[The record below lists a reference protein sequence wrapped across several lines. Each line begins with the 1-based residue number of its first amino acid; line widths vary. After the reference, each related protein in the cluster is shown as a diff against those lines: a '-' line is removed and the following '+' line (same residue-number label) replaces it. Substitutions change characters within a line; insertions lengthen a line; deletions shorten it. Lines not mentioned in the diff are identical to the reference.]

1 MSDAWDWFCL
11 VFWPRVR
18 RGWRRRL
25 LGMEL
30 RLCNL
35 ERCLPAGLSRVHP
48 HAIGRLGERLAALHL
63 RRAGGRLL
71 WRNYR
76 CPDGGEIDLG
86 FGEGRG
92 LGFVEVKTRARSG
105 AIRPALAVN
114 RDKRRLVR
122 KAAWHWHRRIG
133 NPRIPLRFDI
143 VELVL
148 QEGSPPRVQRL
159 RDAFGWNEAQ

>member
-1 MSDAWDWFCL
+1 MLARL
-11 VFWPRVR
+11 
-18 RGWRRRL
+18 RRL
-25 LGMEL
+25 VG
-30 RLCNL
+30 L
-35 ERCLPAGLSRVHP
+35 ERRAAAG
-48 HAIGRLGERLAALHL
+48 AWGEAEAAAWLEGQRGFHILA
-63 RRAGGRLL
+63 RN
-71 WRNYR
+71 WRNPR
-76 CPDGGEIDLG
+76 DRRSELDLVARDR
-86 FGEGRG
+86 EV
-92 LGFVEVKTRARSG
+92 LVFVEVKTRARSG